1 MKTKIKLQLLLF
13 NKNTKKRI
21 LAKKNNIIVTN
32 KEDLKIEIM
41 ESLNSNEN
49 KMIYLGI
56 IPLGAINNI
65 KNSITDIKKEKINTL
80 FEDNVHYSLSI
91 AQSEIRHIK
100 KESISLIELI
110 SYIENIQD
118 IILNFDEVRYTI
130 YNNNQN
136 ALRFSKKIDNN
147 TYIVLEVIS
156 NKLHNFRTHTIFIIK
171 QDYKKKHIPNV

>member
-13 NKNTKKRI
+13 NKNTKQRI

-110 SYIENIQD
+110 
-118 IILNFDEVRYTI
+118 
-130 YNNNQN
+130 
-136 ALRFSKKIDNN
+136 K
-147 TYIVLEVIS
+147 IVL
-156 NKLHNFRTHTIFIIK
+156 
-171 QDYKKKHIPNV
+171 